1 MIIAGSKNSSNS
13 NRLKEVAESQGIQA
27 YLVDDSSQIDPI
39 WFKNAKSVGLS
50 AGASAPEY
58 VIEEIL
64 SYLNT
69 LGFST
74 VVECGDELKE
84 KTFPLKEDLI

>member
-1 MIIAGSKNSSNS
+1 MQKVCGTK
-13 NRLKEVAESQGIQA
+13 A
-27 YLVDDSSQIDPI
+27 YLVDDSSQIDPM
-39 WFKNAKSVGLS
+39 WFKDANSVGLS

-64 SYLNT
+64 LFLNT
-69 LGFST
+69 LGFIT

-84 KTFPLKEDLI
+84 KHFL